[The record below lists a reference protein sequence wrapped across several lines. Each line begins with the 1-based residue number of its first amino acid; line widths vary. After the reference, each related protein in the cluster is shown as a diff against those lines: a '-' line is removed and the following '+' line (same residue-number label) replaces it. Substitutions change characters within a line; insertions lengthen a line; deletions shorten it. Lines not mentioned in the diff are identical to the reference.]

1 MVFGLSVLDGAGGL
15 AAPLFRRAISAL
27 TPTSQQGEMLS
38 VFASVELLCEL
49 SAGVLYNGA

>member
-38 VFASVELLCEL
+38 VFASVELLCDL